1 MCKLRNR
8 VTVLISEL
16 RICVEASQIPF
27 FAEENRDIPSERTCI
42 LLAFLII
49 IRFGME
55 ENMGINLNGLNSGMA
70 DTYSTLL
77 GGMSGGDSAGGVS
90 SLLGDYAAIKN
101 GSYGKMMKSYYAK
114 LEKQEEEESGKT
126 SRQKAGKVKDNS
138 SASAAASL
146 YKSASALT
154 SLNYDDRSEENITKI
169 TDSVSSF
176 IKDYNSLMKSAAK
189 SENTTVQKQAEALY
203 NSYYTNYKLFAKV
216 GITLNSDKTLSFD
229 EDSMKKALQDTE
241 HGRGATVKTLFGGIG
256 SFADKAV
263 NKASQIYR
271 AAGDGEAV
279 TSSKAKYAGVGGSS
293 SKSTSG
299 TSSTKDKDTN
309 KTVTDASTA
318 AAANSLY
325 KSIENL
331 GATDITNE
339 NKDNVYKAFSSLVKN
354 YNELIK
360 NTDKSANS
368 NVVNQASYLKSL
380 VSNNKST
387 FSKMGIT
394 VNSDKSLSIDEEK
407 FKDSDMSNVK
417 DLFSG
422 AYSLAEKMTDKVNSI
437 YRYATQGDA
446 LTKKTYDNNGGV
458 NVPTMDSVLD
468 TIV

>member
-1 MCKLRNR
+1 MCKKRHKFPDR
-8 VTVLISEL
+8 RAKFE
-16 RICVEASQIPF
+16 
-27 FAEENRDIPSERTCI
+27 I
-42 LLAFLII
+42 LPAFLSIK
-49 IRFGME
+49 RFGME
-55 ENMGINLNGLNSGMA
+55 ENMGISLNGFNSGMA

-77 GGMSGGDSAGGVS
+77 GGMGGGDDAGGMS

-101 GSYGKMMKSYYAK
+101 GSYGKMLKTYYAK
-114 LEKQEEEESGKT
+114 LEKQEAEESGKT
-126 SRQKAGKVKDNS
+126 DSKKAGKVKDS
-138 SASAAASL
+138 ASASAAKSL
-146 YKSASALT
+146 YGSASALG
-154 SLNYDDRSEENITKI
+154 SLNYDDRSEENIDKI
-169 TDSVSSF
+169 TDAVSSF

-189 SENTTVQKQAEALY
+189 SENATVQKQAESLY

-241 HGRGATVKTLFGGIG
+241 HGNGATVKTLFGGIG

-279 TSSKAKYAGVGGSS
+279 TSSKAKYAGGTS
-293 SKSTSG
+293 STSASS
-299 TSSTKDKDTN
+299 TSSTKDKDKN

-318 AAANSLY
+318 AAADSLY
-325 KSIENL
+325 KSIKNL
-331 GATDITNE
+331 ETTDITND

-380 VSNNKST
+380 IGNNKSA
-387 FSKMGIT
+387 FSKMGVT

-407 FKDSDMSNVK
+407 FKDADMSSVK
-417 DLFSG
+417 NLFGG
-422 AYSLAEKMTDKVNSI
+422 AYSFAEKMTDRVNRI
-437 YRYATQGDA
+437 YRYATQGEA
-446 LTKKTYDNNGGV
+446 LTNKTYDNNGGV
-458 NVPTMDSVLD
+458 NVPTTNSILD
-468 TIV
+468 AIV

>member
-1 MCKLRNR
+1 
-8 VTVLISEL
+8 
-16 RICVEASQIPF
+16 
-27 FAEENRDIPSERTCI
+27 
-42 LLAFLII
+42 
-49 IRFGME
+49 
-55 ENMGINLNGLNSGMA
+55 MGINLNGLNSGMA

-77 GGMSGGDSAGGVS
+77 GGMGGGDDAGGMG
-90 SLLGDYAAIKN
+90 SLLSDYAAIKN
-101 GSYGKMMKSYYAK
+101 GSYGRMIKTYYAK
-114 LEKQEEEESGKT
+114 LEKQEAEESGKT
-126 SRQKAGKVKDNS
+126 DSKKAGKVKDS
-138 SASAAASL
+138 TSASAAQSL

-154 SLNYDDRSEENITKI
+154 SLNYDDRSEENVNKI

-189 SENTTVQKQAEALY
+189 SENTTVQKQAESLY
-203 NSYYTNYKLFAKV
+203 NSYYSSYKLFSKI
-216 GITLNSDKTLSFD
+216 GITMNSDRTLSFD

-241 HGRGATVKTLFGGIG
+241 HGNGATVKTLFGGIG

-279 TSSKAKYAGVGGSS
+279 TSSKAKYAGGYSS
-293 SKSTSG
+293 TSTSG
-299 TSSTKDKDTN
+299 TSSTKDKDKN

-318 AAANSLY
+318 AAADSLY

-339 NKDNVYKAFSSLVKN
+339 NKDNVYKAVSSLVKN

-380 VSNNKST
+380 VNNNKSA

-417 DLFSG
+417 NLFSG
-422 AYSLAEKMTDKVNSI
+422 TYSLAEKMTDRVNSI
-437 YRYATQGDA
+437 YRCATQGDT
-446 LTKKTYDNNGGV
+446 LNKQTYDNNGGV
-458 NVPTMDSVLD
+458 NIPTMGSMVD
-468 TIV
+468 TIL